1 MCICVRV
8 SREAFFVHSHGGV
21 PAALHRG
28 ASMEVEPSVCF
39 GFLVLLVN
47 TASVARSA
55 IYTYIQL
62 DKWDG
67 RLGVELGEHKGSTI
81 VLVIAES
88 KFSAQSQSQWYID
101 AAC

>member
-1 MCICVRV
+1 
-8 SREAFFVHSHGGV
+8 
-21 PAALHRG
+21 
-28 ASMEVEPSVCF
+28 MEVEPSVCF

-55 IYTYIQL
+55 IYIHIQL

-67 RLGVELGEHKGSTI
+67 RLGIELGGHEGSTI

-88 KFSAQSQSQWYID
+88 KFSAHSHNHNVTSTRLADVQTSRRRSSKFENWLYPL
-101 AAC
+101 